1 MEATEADSGFQL
13 RLLLAVTAAIAVAV
27 AVFAAW
33 CPLYATDTL
42 CRYAPMAEAFAAGD
56 WSEAFHPRFGVGMS
70 VVSGILCFLGL
81 NGLSACAVASTLA
94 WALGSVPLWCI
105 AARVFDRRTAWFAFA
120 LYFLCPQIAIW
131 GVKGL
136 REPFKV
142 LGVLTMAWSVF
153 MCRDCG
159 WRALAAAAAGTALM
173 VEFKPDAIPLC
184 GLLVLAFAVADRFRR
199 RSWALFAFAAAAL
212 QPMCLLTYAWT
223 GYWLPASQYVPVFVR
238 LTGGAG

>member
-27 AVFAAW
+27 AVFAAL

-42 CRYAPMAEAFAAGD
+42 CRYAPMAEAFAAGE

-70 VVSGILCFLGL
+70 VVSGLLSFLGV
-81 NGLSACAVASTLA
+81 NGLSACAAVSSAA
-94 WALGSVPLWCI
+94 WALGAVPLWCI

-120 LYFLCPQIAIW
+120 LYFLCPQIAVW

-136 REPFKV
+136 REPFKT
-142 LGVLTMAWSVF
+142 LGVLVMVWAVF
-153 MCRDCG
+153 MCRDRG
-159 WRALAAAAAGTALM
+159 WRALAAAAAGAALM
-173 VEFKPDAIPLC
+173 VLFKPDAIPLC
-184 GLLVLAFAVADRFRR
+184 GLLAIAFAAADRFGR
-199 RSWALFAFAAAAL
+199 RSWALFAVIAAAL
-212 QPMCLLTYAWT
+212 QPMCLLTFLWT
-223 GYWLPASQYVPVFVR
+223 GYWLPAAQYVPVFVR